1 MSKLETMSTDAL
13 LAHALE
19 AAEND
24 PSGEDETRW
33 APIQQ
38 LHSRNESSIFDSAVK
53 WCSSEKPWI
62 KCLGADILGQLGCEE
77 EEPPFV
83 GPSEPILTTLLEESN
98 EEVLTSALMALGHLE
113 VGDLETICR
122 HQTHESEDVR
132 YAVAYCMGPRGD
144 DEARAVLISLSAD
157 EDLDVRNWA
166 TFGLGTLSDVDS
178 EAIREALVARLRDED
193 SEVRGEALVGL
204 AERGDA
210 RAIPATLQELE
221 QDEVSALV
229 VAAAAK
235 LPDPSFV
242 PHLTDLAESYTD
254 DEDIQLALAN
264 CQGASSPEA
273 SDQEAN

>member
-1 MSKLETMSTDAL
+1 MSKLETMSTEAL
-13 LAHALE
+13 LAQALE

-33 APIQQ
+33 ALIQQ
-38 LHSRNESSIFDSAVK
+38 LHSRNERAIFDAAGQ

-62 KCLGADILGQLGCEE
+62 KCLGADVLGQLGCKED
-77 EEPPFV
+77 EEPPFG
-83 GPSEPILTTLLEESN
+83 GPSEPILTALLEESN

-113 VGDLETICR
+113 IGDFETICR
-122 HQTHESEDVR
+122 YQAHESEDVR

-144 DEARAVLISLSAD
+144 EKARAVLIALSAD

-166 TFGLGTLSDVDS
+166 TFGLGTLSDVDN

-210 RAIPATLQELE
+210 RAIPAILQELE
-221 QDEVSALV
+221 QEEVSALV
-229 VAAAAK
+229 VTAAAK

-242 PHLTDLAESYTD
+242 PHLTDLAESYGD

-264 CQGASSPEA
+264 SQGT
-273 SDQEAN
+273 N